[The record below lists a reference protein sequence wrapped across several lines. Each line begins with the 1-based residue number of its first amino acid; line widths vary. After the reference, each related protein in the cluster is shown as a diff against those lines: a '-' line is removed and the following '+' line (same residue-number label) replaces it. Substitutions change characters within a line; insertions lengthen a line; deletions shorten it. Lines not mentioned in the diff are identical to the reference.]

1 VAMLWARGLLRPHE
15 SWKGEG
21 RYKGRAPTAR
31 AKPANIVRLASGG
44 AKCEDNA
51 KRLGVGVASVYRVL
65 AAEKAETTI
74 SNAL

>member
-1 VAMLWARGLLRPHE
+1 MRAL
-15 SWKGEG
+15 KGEG

-44 AKCEDNA
+44 AKCEDIA

-65 AAEKAETTI
+65 YQDSLIRTHGPNCEGRWT
-74 SNAL
+74 